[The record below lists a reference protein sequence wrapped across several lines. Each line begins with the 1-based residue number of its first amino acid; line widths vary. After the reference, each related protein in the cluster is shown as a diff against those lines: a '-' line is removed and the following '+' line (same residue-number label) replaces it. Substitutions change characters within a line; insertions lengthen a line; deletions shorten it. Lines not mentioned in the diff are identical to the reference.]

1 LDDAKGLAVAE
12 DKVKGVVI
20 EFFVGKVDKLAGG
33 KV

>member
-1 LDDAKGLAVAE
+1 LDDAKGLAE

>member
-1 LDDAKGLAVAE
+1 LDDAEGLAE

-20 EFFVGKVDKLAGG
+20 EFFVGKVDELAGG